1 MAKKNVRD
9 EPLKPQVSENEQM
22 SDIVFILD
30 KMELILQ
37 AVSKI
42 GKDGKYSTVPADKE
56 HSNSFLK
63 IDRYANMFENFVKNF
78 WSQLKDPTR
87 FGILSVKADTLD
99 SPEVKQAIEDL
110 AAGKQTKAVEDFLKK
125 YEIVPR
131 DKENQSINN
140 QNQEEM
146 AKKNQTQQQAA
157 PETGQQPQQQPQ
169 YRYNESM
176 INWEELKNFGLSRE
190 YLMERGLLDQMLRGY
205 KTNQVVPISMNFGS
219 AVLRT
224 DARLSFQQS
233 VGGPIVLGIHGIRQK
248 PELERPYFGHI
259 FSEEDKKNL
268 LETGNMGRVV
278 ELKGRNGEYIPSFI
292 SIDKLTNEV
301 VAMRAENAYI
311 PQEIKGVKLT
321 DQEINDLR
329 EGKKVFIEGMIS
341 NNGKEFDAHIQVNA
355 ERRGI
360 EYIFENDKLFNRQSL
375 GGVELTKQQIEDLNA
390 GKAIFVEGM
399 ERKDGELFS
408 SYVKLDEA
416 TGRPSYT
423 RYNPDSP
430 EGAREIYIPNEIGGV
445 KITAEEQQQLREGKV
460 IFLNDMVNRK
470 GEEFSSFIKADL
482 ETGRLSYSRTPDG
495 FEQRAEFKIPEKVW
509 DVKLTRNQRADL
521 QSGKAV
527 LVEGIK
533 GYDGKTISQY
543 VKANFNQGR
552 LDFYNEN
559 PDRKR
564 DASQRNVVAN
574 AQKQGQEQAGRKSK
588 GASIA

>member
-146 AKKNQTQQQAA
+146 ARKNETQQQA
-157 PETGQQPQQQPQ
+157 TQGDGTQQPK

>member
-146 AKKNQTQQQAA
+146 AKKNETQQQA
-157 PETGQQPQQQPQ
+157 PQGDGTQQPK

-301 VAMRAENAYI
+301 VAMRAENAFI

-321 DQEINDLR
+321 EQEINDLR

-430 EGAREIYIPNEIGGV
+430 EGDREIYIPNEIGGV

-574 AQKQGQEQAGRKSK
+574 AQKQGQEQSNRKSK